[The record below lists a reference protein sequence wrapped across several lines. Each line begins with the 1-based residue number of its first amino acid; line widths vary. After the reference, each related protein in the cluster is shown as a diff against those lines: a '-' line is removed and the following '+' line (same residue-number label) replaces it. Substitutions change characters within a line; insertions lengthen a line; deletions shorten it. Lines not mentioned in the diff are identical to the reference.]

1 MNPLQKQTC
10 ISIVNIFE
18 SGTLTGNYGAVGGL
32 KNDKGHLSYGKS
44 QVSLM
49 SGNLFLLIKAYCE
62 EPDAQFA
69 QELSPFLGRLGNKD
83 ITLDQDLNIRSIL
96 RQAGNDPAMKRIQDD
111 YFDRNFFRPA
121 LAAAQHANLQNPL
134 SQTIA
139 YDTHIQGGWQACSTA
154 VTAAVGPIG
163 ANVSE
168 ETWIKRYLE
177 VRSAYLERHAPATT
191 YRPEAFG
198 KLISAGNWAMDLPIG
213 IRGLM
218 ITAQSFD
225 IPIPVPAPSIPTP
238 PIPDPEVDSLPLLR
252 PLLPYMRG
260 VDVLNLQKLLN
271 IVGMKNSEDQIY
283 GPFTQAL
290 VSAFQKRMAL
300 KPDAIVGP
308 QTWIALKTNRPAA
321 AL

>member
-1 MNPLQKQTC
+1 MNPLQRRTC
-10 ISIVNIFE
+10 IAIVNIFE
-18 SGTLTGNYGAVGGL
+18 SGSLTGNYGAVGGL

-83 ITLDQDLNIRSIL
+83 ITLDQDLTIRNVL
-96 RQAGNDPAMKRIQDD
+96 RQAGNDPAMKRVQDD
-111 YFDRNFFRPA
+111 YFDRNFFEPA
-121 LAAAQHANLQNPL
+121 LVAAQRANLQQPL

-139 YDTHIQGGWQACSTA
+139 YDTHIQGGWQTCS
-154 VTAAVGPIG
+154 AAVNAAIGPIG
-163 ANVSE
+163 ANTPE

-177 VRSAYLERHAPATT
+177 VRTEYLKRHAPQTI

-198 KLISAGNWAMDLPIG
+198 KLVSAGEWALDLPID
-213 IRGLM
+213 IRGLT
-218 ITAQSFD
+218 ITSQNFET
-225 IPIPVPAPSIPTP
+225 PAPELSISSP
-238 PIPDPEVDSLPLLR
+238 PIPDPEVDSLPLIR
-252 PLLPYMRG
+252 PLVPYMRG
-260 VDVLNLQKLLN
+260 PDILSLQRFLNT
-271 IVGMKNSEDQIY
+271 VGMKNSEDQIY

-290 VSAFQKRMAL
+290 VSAFQRRMAL

-308 QTWIALKTNRPAA
+308 QPG
-321 AL
+321 